1 MREVFLKMSI
11 FFMTGMSLA
20 SCSHA
25 PVASGSD
32 VLRGKVICLDPG
44 HGGTAQSDRYR
55 VGRAGE
61 REEWIDLRVALQL
74 RQMLEKRGARVLMT
88 RTEDV
93 DVPLEERASLA
104 VSQHADVFISIHH
117 NATAD
122 PDVNFPVVYFH
133 GNASENQAG
142 VALARSVAHHLSR
155 NLFGGKG
162 MAVVCSDLVI
172 FPGWGTAVLR
182 NSYGIPGV
190 IGEASFFTNP
200 SEEARLKQS
209 DYNQL
214 ESRAY
219 LMALEDFFSSPM
231 LAIHEKYS
239 IVKLPPFTVLQE
251 AERTR
256 PEAQSWMRDFI
267 EGSELARKDDVA
279 SQKRA
284 YDLLTRSASSFP
296 DSYVAGNCHR
306 LRAEI
311 LSKWGMNE
319 EAIAEKRRAEEHYPM
334 LD

>member
-1 MREVFLKMSI
+1 MREVFLKMSMV
-11 FFMTGMSLA
+11 FMTGMSLV

-25 PVASGSD
+25 PVAGVSD
-32 VLRGKVICLDPG
+32 VLFGKVICLDPG
-44 HGGTAQSDRYR
+44 HGGTAQSDRFR

-61 REEWIDLRVALQL
+61 REEWVDLRVALHL
-74 RQMLEKRGARVLMT
+74 RQMLEKRGAHVLMT

-93 DVPLEERASLA
+93 DVSLEERARLA

-142 VALARSVAHHLSR
+142 VALARSLAHHLSR

-172 FPGWGTAVLR
+172 FPGRGTAVLR
-182 NSYGIPGV
+182 HSYGIPGV

-200 SEEARLKQS
+200 SEEARLKQA
-209 DYNQL
+209 DYNRL
-214 ESRAY
+214 EARAY
-219 LMALEDFFSSPM
+219 LMALEDFFSRPPF
-231 LAIHEKYS
+231 AIHEKYS
-239 IVKLPPFTVLQE
+239 VVKLPPFTVLQE
-251 AERTR
+251 AERKQ
-256 PEAQSWMRDFI
+256 PEALNWMHDFI
-267 EGSELARKDDVA
+267 EGSELARKDDIA
-279 SQKRA
+279 SQKKA
-284 YDLLTRSASSFP
+284 YDLLTRSARSFP

-319 EAIAEKRRAEEHYPM
+319 EAVIEKRRVEEHYPL